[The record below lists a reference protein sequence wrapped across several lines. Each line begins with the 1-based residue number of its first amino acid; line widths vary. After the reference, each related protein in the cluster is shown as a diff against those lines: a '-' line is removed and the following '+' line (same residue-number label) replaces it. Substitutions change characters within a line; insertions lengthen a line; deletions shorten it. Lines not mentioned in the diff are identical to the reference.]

1 MAILFG
7 LKLKTSDFLVAAV
20 LLGCI
25 AHLMIFMNGYWNDML
40 WMSVIITVG
49 VPVAI
54 SKYLKT
60 GTKRKQV
67 TFEI

>member
-7 LKLKTSDFLVAAV
+7 LDLKTSDFLVAAV

-25 AHLMIFMNGYWNDML
+25 AHVMIFMNGYWNDML

-54 SKYLKT
+54 HKCLKT
-60 GTKRKQV
+60 STKRKRV

>member
-7 LKLKTSDFLVAAV
+7 LHLKKSDFLVGVV

-25 AHLMIFMNGYWNDML
+25 AHVMIFMNGYWNDML

-49 VPVAI
+49 VPVVI

-60 GTKRKQV
+60 VTKRKQV

>member
-7 LKLKTSDFLVAAV
+7 LNLKISDLLVGAV

-25 AHLMIFMNGYWNDML
+25 AHVMIFMNGYWNDML

-60 GTKRKQV
+60 VTKRKQV